1 MKKLAMY
8 LRLSKE
14 DEYTYDESN
23 SISNQRAL
31 ISRFIRSNPELKKM
45 DVMEFKDDGYTGKNL
60 NRPGMQDL
68 LAMIKGQK
76 IGCVV
81 VKDISRFSR
90 DHLETGKYLE
100 QIFPFMGVR
109 FIAINDNYDSKD
121 FVGGI
126 GEIDVAFKGILYDFY
141 SEDLSE
147 KVKSSFAVSRAQGK
161 YQATVA
167 PYGYRKNPENKHQLL
182 VDEEA
187 ACIVRRIFKEY
198 VGGASAYGIA
208 QCLNM
213 EGVATPA
220 DYIKQTTGYDFQK
233 KYKGKILWS
242 TGTVTRILK
251 NEFYIGTYV
260 YHRNAVVAVGSK
272 TKKLLDPSE
281 WKRVEDNHEA
291 LVSREDFNAAQ
302 ERLSRYKSGKAP
314 VAGHPLAGMVECGI
328 CGHHLYHIKSGRPHY
343 KCVYSRYNPG
353 MEHEK
358 NSIHDTELEKTVL
371 AALQRH
377 LDLRADRTAML
388 TERRKIQQGKADGE
402 EKKLRELQSS
412 LDKLQREQMEAFEA
426 YKNGLTDRETFMQ
439 QKKLYDGQ
447 EAKLITAIAEQA
459 EVVKV
464 LDREI
469 DRMPEGLSAGE
480 DRIATDELTKELVDA
495 FVERVIITPGKPVMV
510 RWKFDR

>member
-1 MKKLAMY
+1 MTFVK
-8 LRLSKE
+8 
-14 DEYTYDESN
+14 
-23 SISNQRAL
+23 I
-31 ISRFIRSNPELKKM
+31 
-45 DVMEFKDDGYTGKNL
+45 EF
-60 NRPGMQDL
+60 L
-68 LAMIKGQK
+68 L
-76 IGCVV
+76 
-81 VKDISRFSR
+81 F
-90 DHLETGKYLE
+90 
-100 QIFPFMGVR
+100 F
-109 FIAINDNYDSKD
+109 
-121 FVGGI
+121 
-126 GEIDVAFKGILYDFY
+126 ILYMTNVQ
-141 SEDLSE
+141 
-147 KVKSSFAVSRAQGK
+147 KKGK
-161 YQATVA
+161 YQVTVA

-198 VGGASAYGIA
+198 VDGASAYGIA

-233 KYKGKILWS
+233 KYKGKILWT

-260 YHRNAVVAVGSK
+260 GHRNAVVAVGSK

-291 LVSREDFNAAQ
+291 
-302 ERLSRYKSGKAP
+302 P
-314 VAGHPLAGMVECGI
+314 VAGYPLAGMVECGI

-358 NSIHDTELEKTVL
+358 NSIHDTELEEMVL

-402 EKKLRELQSS
+402 EKKLRGLQSS
-412 LDKLQREQMEAFEA
+412 LDRLQSEQMEAFEA
-426 YKNGLTDRETFMQ
+426 YKSGMTDRDAFIRGKERYDEQETRLVAAISEQ
-439 QKKLYDGQ
+439 S
-447 EAKLITAIAEQA
+447 EAVRALE
-459 EVVKV
+459 
-464 LDREI
+464 REI
-469 DRMPEGLSAGE
+469 DLMPEGLSMGD
-480 DRIATDELTKELVDA
+480 DRILADELTKELVDA
-495 FVERVIITPGKPVMV
+495 FVERVIIMPGKPVVV
-510 RWKFDR
+510 RWTLDR